1 MVKHYVADLPSER
14 NTNSVVKETQGWSY
28 VEMENISYK
37 WTLYN
42 FPHTNQCEIGSSIF
56 STTDESKWCL
66 VVKLF
71 SGMDYTCLSLYLVL
85 ISSKKRTVPAKFKLS
100 FLNATGKVLHT
111 KESSSICE
119 FINYCTNKADCT
131 LIQSGLD
138 GHRSDYNYCQH
149 KFDKWGYE
157 NFVCFN
163 TQANGSLV
171 NATILCEIS
180 LVTDTRNISDRS
192 RAVWLEVSEC
202 EVLNNLGLLLENE
215 KFCDVT
221 LTVRGKEFQVHKA
234 ILVAQSPVF
243 NVMFENEMKGKK
255 TNQVDIDDMDPEVL
269 EEMLRFIYTGKAMN
283 LEKMADGLLA
293 ASDKY
298 QLNTLKVFCQEALCK
313 SLTIENAAEILIL
326 AELHSADQLK
336 AKAIDFINTYT
347 DVMDTAGFK
356 SMKKSYP
363 HLIIEAYYA
372 IRTNPPT
379 GFSRKINKTSGC

>member
-1 MVKHYVADLPSER
+1 MKS
-14 NTNSVVKETQGWSY
+14 
-28 VEMENISYK
+28 
-37 WTLYN
+37 
-42 FPHTNQCEIGSSIF
+42 
-56 STTDESKWCL
+56 
-66 VVKLF
+66 
-71 SGMDYTCLSLYLVL
+71 
-85 ISSKKRTVPAKFKLS
+85 
-100 FLNATGKVLHT
+100 GKVIHT
-111 KESSSICE
+111 KESSSIYE
-119 FINYCTNKADCT
+119 FINDCTNKADCT

-149 KFDKWGYE
+149 KFDEWGYD
-157 NFVCFN
+157 NFVSIN
-163 TQANGSLV
+163 TLQANGLLA
-171 NATILCEIS
+171 NTTILCEIS
-180 LVTDTRNISDRS
+180 LVTDTRNISDRN

-215 KFCDVT
+215 KFCDVM

-243 NVMFENEMKGKK
+243 NVMFENEMKEKK

-269 EEMLRFIYTGKAMN
+269 EEMLRFIYTGKATN

-298 QLNTLKVFCQEALCK
+298 QLNTLKVLCQEALCK

-372 IRTNPPT
+372 IRTNPPV
-379 GFSRKINKTSGC
+379 SAEK